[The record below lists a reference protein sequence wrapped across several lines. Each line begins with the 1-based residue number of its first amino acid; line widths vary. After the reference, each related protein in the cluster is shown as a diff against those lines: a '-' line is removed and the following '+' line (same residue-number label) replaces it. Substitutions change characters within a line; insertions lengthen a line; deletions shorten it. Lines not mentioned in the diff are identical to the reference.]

1 MKYVLVSWILL
12 ISCHL
17 GFAQKKKTMNDLK
30 SAVLEELRSQRGVFA
45 VSFYDLKTGNSFEI
59 NGDSIFHAASTM
71 KTPVMIEVFKQADEG
86 RFSLDDSLVIKNEF
100 KSIVDG
106 SLFQLSAGD
115 DSDSSIYLNMGKKM
129 RIYDLM
135 YRMIIHSSNFATNLI
150 VDLVGAKNV
159 MQTIKKFGIERM
171 QVLRGVE
178 DQKAYDKGL
187 NNTTTANDLAKLFK
201 VIANGKV
208 VNIQA
213 CDSMIHVL
221 EDQKHNDIIPALL
234 PSTVKV
240 AHKTGNILGVQ
251 HDSGIIFLPDGK
263 KYILVIL
270 SKNLSDEQAAVH
282 AMAKV
287 SRLIYSYVSEGL

>member
-1 MKYVLVSWILL
+1 
-12 ISCHL
+12 
-17 GFAQKKKTMNDLK
+17 MNDLK

-86 RFSLDDSLVIKNEF
+86 RFSLDDSLLIKNEF
-100 KSIVDG
+100 KSIVDS